1 MAQHSRATQNITSP
15 AIYRPPVTCV
25 LVLFLLHHH
34 SLTHMSGLIDIWT
47 LERERM
53 LRAAGAAR
61 AFRSLGGGGRRD
73 TARPE
78 ESAGRSSDDGAGA
91 ARVDAADERAA
102 VSAAAA
108 AASTSTPGFVR
119 EDAFLSILVD
129 CFGQ

>member
-1 MAQHSRATQNITSP
+1 
-15 AIYRPPVTCV
+15 
-25 LVLFLLHHH
+25 
-34 SLTHMSGLIDIWT
+34 MSGLIDIWT

-78 ESAGRSSDDGAGA
+78 ESAGSSSDDGACA

-108 AASTSTPGFVR
+108 ASTSTPGFVR
-119 EDAFLSILVD
+119 EDALLSILVD